1 MLCIYKNERTKGK
14 IFCPRPSMTSAFV
27 SPCQNVIA
35 AHYGALP
42 EPGRKPVHG
51 VEGGKHCHHEYSS
64 DADLGFIRRHVL
76 SFSNQTFFV
85 KELKEDFTVLSMLM
99 LMPSWK
105 LDIMM
110 YVCMNVCRT
119 FSKAFDCSQKRGVV
133 GLGLLE
139 CCRQIKIYRLTWH
152 KQQYVMWFLTRHEV
166 EAALNYT
173 RSQAL
178 WRWYYLLSMEVS
190 PWAHG

>member
-1 MLCIYKNERTKGK
+1 MRCCFRSSVFCPMLCIYKNERTKGK

-35 AHYGALP
+35 AHFGALP

-119 FSKAFDCSQKRGVV
+119 FSKAFDCSQKKGCGRARPSGMLQTNKNIQVNMTQTAVRDVISDKAWSRGSTK
-133 GLGLLE
+133 L
-139 CCRQIKIYRLTWH
+139 H
-152 KQQYVMWFLTRHEV
+152 
-166 EAALNYT
+166 
-173 RSQAL
+173 
-178 WRWYYLLSMEVS
+178 
-190 PWAHG
+190 